1 MLSPRSVQPRCAL
14 RAEEHCEAA
23 GRRYVPIQQ
32 DRMQFRQLNA
42 YAAECNSVSLW
53 IMNIHLSGSFFFSPI
68 PLRFGSWCLG
78 RVNLAQSSSAEHV
91 LFSNYLPTAL
101 CPTPHDQFTN
111 SMFRQH
117 TAFPK
122 QAHDAF
128 LMFSALLSSLLQH
141 WLWHTII
148 TATINTA
155 SGKVG
160 ALLSVSILQ
169 HACGKVCHFLI
180 YSR

>member
-1 MLSPRSVQPRCAL
+1 MLSPRSVQPCCAP
-14 RAEEHCEAA
+14 RAEEHCEAP
-23 GRRYVPIQQ
+23 GRRCVPIQQ

-53 IMNIHLSGSFFFSPI
+53 IMNIHLSRSFYACFLSSPI
-68 PLRFGSWCLG
+68 LLHFGFRWLR
-78 RVNLAQSSSAEHV
+78 RVNLAQSSSAELV

-117 TAFPK
+117 TAFPE
-122 QAHDAF
+122 QTAHRAF
-128 LMFSALLSSLLQH
+128 LMLSALVRSLLQH

-148 TATINTA
+148 RAI
-155 SGKVG
+155 
-160 ALLSVSILQ
+160 LL
-169 HACGKVCHFLI
+169 
-180 YSR
+180 